1 METGTLNKQLII
13 DQVLLDKIFS
23 ECCRTYP
30 YEACGFVLG
39 KSGDTRRA
47 FEVVCAQN
55 MQNSVHAKDPARYP
69 RDAKIAYTIDP
80 KEMGAITAEAALK
93 KLVILSIFHS
103 HPEHGVY
110 FSAEDKG
117 MAAPWGEP
125 LFPELSYL
133 VVSVMARKVK
143 NASEFVWHAAKKD
156 FVEYK
161 IL

>member
-1 METGTLNKQLII
+1 MNKQLII
-13 DQVLLDKIFS
+13 GQVLLDEIFS

-30 YEACGFVLG
+30 HEACGFVLG
-39 KSGDTRRA
+39 KSGETRQA

-69 RDAKIAYTIDP
+69 RDAKTAYTIDP
-80 KEMGAITAEAALK
+80 KEMAAITEGAALK
-93 KLVILSIFHS
+93 QLVILSIFHS

-133 VVSVMARKVK
+133 VVSVMVRKVK
-143 NASEFVWHAAKKD
+143 NASEFVWQAAKKD

>member
-1 METGTLNKQLII
+1 MNKQLII

-23 ECCRTYP
+23 ECVRTYP

-39 KSGDTRRA
+39 KSGGTRQA

-69 RDAKIAYTIDP
+69 RDAKTAYTIDP

-93 KLVILSIFHS
+93 QLVILSIFHS

-143 NASEFVWHAAKKD
+143 NASEFVWQTAKKD
-156 FVEYK
+156 FVKYK